1 MNWFDIAILA
11 VVIASVASG
20 IFRGFTRSALGA
32 VAFFAA
38 LILGFW
44 FYIPVSFWLR
54 EYIHNKE
61 AAGAVGFGLIFI
73 GVVMVGGIA
82 ERISS
87 RLIRSVH
94 LTWLDRVLGG
104 AFGLAYGCFMA
115 TILVLAFMT
124 FAPRP
129 ALKVVAGSRSFPY
142 FANAAQMLS
151 GATPYEV
158 REGYNRARRDLDTVL
173 PDQLRKEFRRV
184 DF

>member
-1 MNWFDIAILA
+1 MNWFDIAIMA
-11 VVIASVASG
+11 VVVASVASG
-20 IFRGFTRSALGA
+20 VCRGFTRSALGA

-38 LILGFW
+38 VILGFW

-54 EYIHNKE
+54 QYIHNKE
-61 AAGAVGFGLIFI
+61 AAGAVGFGLIFM
-73 GVVMVGGIA
+73 GVAMVGGIA

-87 RLIRSVH
+87 RLVRSVH
-94 LTWLDRVLGG
+94 LTWLDRILGG

-115 TILVLAFMT
+115 TILVLTFMT

-129 ALKVVAGSRSFPY
+129 VPKVVAGSRCFPY
-142 FANAAQMLS
+142 FENAAQMLS
-151 GATPYEV
+151 NATPYEV

-173 PDQLRKEFRRV
+173 PNNVRKEFRRV

>member
-1 MNWFDIAILA
+1 MNWIDLGIAVLILGSA
-11 VVIASVASG
+11 ASG
-20 IFRGFTRSALGA
+20 IGRGFARSALGA
-32 VAFFAA
+32 AAFFAA

-54 EYIHNKE
+54 QFIHNKE
-61 AAGAVGFGLIFI
+61 AAGAAGFMLVFI
-73 GVVMVGGIA
+73 GVVMVGAIA

-87 RLIRSVH
+87 RLVRSAH
-94 LTWLDRVLGG
+94 LTWLDRMLGG

-115 TILVLAFMT
+115 TVLVLAFMT

-129 ALKVVAGSRSFPY
+129 LPKLVGQSRCVPY
-142 FANAAQMLS
+142 FENAAQMLS
-151 GATPYEV
+151 NATPDEV

-173 PDQLRKEFRRV
+173 PDQVRKEFRRV